1 MLNFIE
7 KMEFEEEPDYE
18 YLASMLESIKEKN
31 RLGNTFE
38 WQKDVSKD
46 VSKS

>member
-1 MLNFIE
+1 MLDFIE

-18 YLASMLESIKEKN
+18 FMARMLESIKEKN
-31 RLGNTFE
+31 HLGNSFE

-46 VSKS
+46 ITK